1 MNDLLNYIDFTS
13 ICEDHNLTSGDL
25 TPTQT
30 GELESIIQEFIKQNK
45 Q

>member
-1 MNDLLNYIDFTS
+1 MEDLLKYIDFTS

-30 GELESIIQEFIKQNK
+30 GELESIIEDFIEQNK
-45 Q
+45 